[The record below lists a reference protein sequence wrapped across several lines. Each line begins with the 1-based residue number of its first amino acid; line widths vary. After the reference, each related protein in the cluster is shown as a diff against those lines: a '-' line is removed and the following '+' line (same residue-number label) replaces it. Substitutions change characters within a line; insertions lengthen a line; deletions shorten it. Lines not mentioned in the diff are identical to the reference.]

1 MTLLANTF
9 VWLSLRNLA
18 FLRLGKRWPEL
29 GSSTW
34 VVAVP
39 SLLSRFP
46 FSQTFSGFKNTFSIE
61 KKSHSTQSS
70 GKLYIGQAF
79 WAWQQHMGCRYAV
92 FIVPLPFL
100 PTFSWFKNAFLT
112 WEKNQILPK
121 LWKEK
126 VHIYLY
132 IGQAC
137 FEGIRFQ
144 LNNNQSLEREV
155 QTNCTLDKLFGV
167 KVTVD
172 HGLSVLRLYCVPASL
187 SCAANAKA
195 AQRTTLLLFH
205 FSQTRDASH
214 IHISCFHSS
223 SIQQHQNSFKSLCGL
238 PDRSLRNVQITIC
251 YFKF

>member
-1 MTLLANTF
+1 MSLAAAHG
-9 VWLSLRNLA
+9 LSLCRLYCPGSLFTNF
-18 FLRLGKRWPEL
+18 FLVQKC
-29 GSSTW
+29 
-34 VVAVP
+34 
-39 SLLSRFP
+39 LLDLR
-46 FSQTFSGFKNTFSIE
+46 
-61 KKSHSTQSS
+61 
-70 GKLYIGQAF
+70 
-79 WAWQQHMGCRYAV
+79 
-92 FIVPLPFL
+92 
-100 PTFSWFKNAFLT
+100 
-112 WEKNQILPK
+112 KNQILPK

-137 FEGIRFQ
+137 FEGIRSQ
-144 LNNNQSLEREV
+144 LNNNQSLERKV
-155 QTNCTLDKLFGV
+155 QTNRTLDKLFGV

-223 SIQQHQNSFKSLCGL
+223 SIQQH
-238 PDRSLRNVQITIC
+238 
-251 YFKF
+251 